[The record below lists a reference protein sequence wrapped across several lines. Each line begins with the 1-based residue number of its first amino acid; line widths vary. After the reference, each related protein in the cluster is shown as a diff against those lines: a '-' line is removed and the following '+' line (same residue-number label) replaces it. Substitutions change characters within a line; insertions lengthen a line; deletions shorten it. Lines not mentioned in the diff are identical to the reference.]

1 MTSDRPDNKLIGER
15 LRKARE
21 SAKKTQVEAAE
32 SAGMARTTLVAIE
45 QGQRRIRTDEL
56 QTLSR
61 TYGVSANAILR
72 KEGVHVDLVPRFRK
86 MTGAQSTRLEQ
97 AIVLLSDL
105 ARAEVELE
113 NILGV
118 TRSTNYPPER
128 PILPGDI
135 RQQADQDAMD
145 LRQRLGLGLAPVADV
160 ITLLELEIGVRVFV
174 RRIDHKISGLFAF
187 DDAIGACILL
197 NANHPK
203 ERRNQSAIHEL
214 GHLVSTRRMPEVL
227 HLDEPVNSREERYAT
242 AFARSF
248 LTPARA
254 VIQKFH
260 EVTAGASALTR
271 RHVIILSHFFN
282 ISREAMVRRLEELGL
297 TKAGTWEWFQ
307 ANGDITDDHVRQ
319 VLGDLRPSD
328 AQKAEADRPTT
339 LRLSM
344 LAAEALRRGLM
355 SEGQLSRLLR
365 MDRVELRE
373 LMDGLET
380 EGDEP
385 DGQLQLK

>member
-1 MTSDRPDNKLIGER
+1 
-15 LRKARE
+15 
-21 SAKKTQVEAAE
+21 
-32 SAGMARTTLVAIE
+32 
-45 QGQRRIRTDEL
+45 
-56 QTLSR
+56 
-61 TYGVSANAILR
+61 
-72 KEGVHVDLVPRFRK
+72 
-86 MTGAQSTRLEQ
+86 
-97 AIVLLSDL
+97 
-105 ARAEVELE
+105 
-113 NILGV
+113 
-118 TRSTNYPPER
+118 
-128 PILPGDI
+128 
-135 RQQADQDAMD
+135 
-145 LRQRLGLGLAPVADV
+145 
-160 ITLLELEIGVRVFV
+160 
-174 RRIDHKISGLFAF
+174 
-187 DDAIGACILL
+187 
-197 NANHPK
+197 
-203 ERRNQSAIHEL
+203 
-214 GHLVSTRRMPEVL
+214 MPEVL

-271 RHVIILSHFFN
+271 RHVIVLSHFFN

-328 AQKAEADRPTT
+328 AQKAEANRPTT

-344 LAAEALRRGLM
+344 LAAEALRRGLV